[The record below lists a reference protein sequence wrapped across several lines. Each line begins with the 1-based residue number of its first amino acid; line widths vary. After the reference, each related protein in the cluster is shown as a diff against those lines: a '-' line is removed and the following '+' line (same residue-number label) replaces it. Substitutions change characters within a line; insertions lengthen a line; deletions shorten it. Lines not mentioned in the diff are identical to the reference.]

1 MMQPAQTQLF
11 NHENFFD
18 FSRRKK
24 AEIESEIN
32 KISDND
38 LLLPNQEEMLSW
50 LIDKFTIAP
59 INLDISHI
67 EKRSNKVKQEVHDR
81 FYSEIYYADALQVF
95 WKIPYEGSEN
105 LFYIQPTRCILANFQ
120 ATLLDCYLTISDVAT
135 LGDLQEKPTVIEEN
149 LQLTLER
156 IQQQIFN
163 INSDIRGYNQQLRN
177 IIEEIIDKRRK
188 KANIIKTAL
197 EAMNIPM
204 QQNPNAPSI
213 VPLKRKLVKPSMPTA
228 TREKSYYILDEDYRH
243 ILGVIRHVG
252 ATFERARK
260 TFCKL
265 KEEELRDVILADL
278 NGHYLGQATGE
289 TFRNNGKTDI
299 NIEFENRAAF
309 VGECKI
315 WKGEK
320 VFENTIQQLLSYTTW
335 RDSKNAVIIF
345 NKQNS
350 EFSNIQ
356 IQIEPLIKKLD
367 GYKSLVT
374 TKDGEWEFNIEKD
387 GTLKLVHVF
396 LFDIYDDKI

>member
-1 MMQPAQTQLF
+1 MIPETTTLF
-11 NHENFFD
+11 ANESFCYFEQ
-18 FSRRKK
+18 RKLV
-24 AEIESEIN
+24 EIRKYIN
-32 KISDND
+32 SLPDED
-38 LLLPNQEEMLSW
+38 LLLHEQQEILSW
-50 LIDKFTIAP
+50 LIDYFFIEP
-59 INLDISHI
+59 ISLNTEHLTKTH
-67 EKRSNKVKQEVHDR
+67 EKVKIEHYNNIFCRVCYTEGLKISWR
-81 FYSEIYYADALQVF
+81 
-95 WKIPYEGSEN
+95 IPYSGDSN
-105 LFYIQPTRCILANFQ
+105 LFYICPSHYIMDNFRAILDNNF
-120 ATLLDCYLTISDVAT
+120 LIISDAFPI
-135 LGDLQEKPTVIEEN
+135 DQ
-149 LQLTLER
+149 LER
-156 IQQQIFN
+156 DSKIPEKKLQQKLDYFQKQISY
-163 INSDIRGYNQQLRN
+163 INDDACKYNQRLTSFIQD
-177 IIEEIIDKRRK
+177 IIQERK
-188 KANIIKTAL
+188 KTANIITTAL
-197 EAMNIPM
+197 QAMNIPL

-228 TREKSYYILDEDYRH
+228 KREQSYCISDNDYLH

-252 ATFERARK
+252 TTFERARK
-260 TFCKL
+260 TFYKL
-265 KEEELRDVILADL
+265 KEEELRDIILATL
-278 NGHYLGQATGE
+278 NGHYLGQATSE

-320 VFENTIQQLLSYTTW
+320 VFRDTIQQLLSYTTW

-387 GTLKLVHVF
+387 GILKLVHVF
-396 LFDIYDDKI
+396 LFDIYAN